1 MRAIRRIGKTEQKFV
16 FSVHV
21 CDVRGLPAGVST
33 VSVSWQRGDRVVNT
47 PSVSAQGSGGER
59 GARIDAKLT
68 HVATLYASKDQF
80 DPKPS
85 SLRVLHTPTAG
96 AKPLVIAV
104 AELDLAEYVTSH
116 AEGTARP
123 RQIVKQVLLT
133 PPKGSEHNAQVLVQL
148 SVDSQTL
155 SAATAGSSMADGA
168 PSEAGDSEA
177 SQESA
182 ALTHEALSAYDA
194 AHDVRGVRGT
204 HARHAAPSGRAGAR
218 RPDVSQVAQ
227 LLADAQADA
236 RQAESRVQTLQ
247 HRLRVEVLQS
257 TEQVLENAGSVKHPT
272 ELARMYLRQ
281 LQFVLDQVDRIAY
294 DEGGQLGGG
303 GGISSLEAEVLS
315 LRRELCRVKIELAEL
330 TGENAELEHVTRRL
344 NKQLVAQ
351 SQMPRL

>member
-85 SLRVLHTPTAG
+85 SLRVLHTPAAG

-133 PPKGSEHNAQVLVQL
+133 PPRGSEHKEQVLVQL
-148 SVDSQTL
+148 SVDSHASMLIDQTRPLAVAELGSCASSARALRLCDRSMLSGEMPAHWAPSHCLGRSSWSPPSRHSHRLWSSRQTL

-168 PSEAGDSEA
+168 SSEAGDSEA

-194 AHDVRGVRGT
+194 AHDVRGGRST
-204 HARHAAPSGRAGAR
+204 HARWCPSPKPKPNPGSNPNPSSNS
-218 RPDVSQVAQ
+218 RPQ
-227 LLADAQADA
+227 
-236 RQAESRVQTLQ
+236 
-247 HRLRVEVLQS
+247 
-257 TEQVLENAGSVKHPT
+257 
-272 ELARMYLRQ
+272 
-281 LQFVLDQVDRIAY
+281 
-294 DEGGQLGGG
+294 
-303 GGISSLEAEVLS
+303 
-315 LRRELCRVKIELAEL
+315 
-330 TGENAELEHVTRRL
+330 
-344 NKQLVAQ
+344 
-351 SQMPRL
+351 PRP

>member
-85 SLRVLHTPTAG
+85 SLRVLHTPAAG

-133 PPKGSEHNAQVLVQL
+133 PPRGSEHKEQVLVQL
-148 SVDSQTL
+148 SVDSHASMLIDQTRPLAVAELGSCASSARAWRLWDRSML
-155 SAATAGSSMADGA
+155 SGERPAHWA
-168 PSEAGDSEA
+168 PSHCLGCS
-177 SQESA
+177 SWPPPKSPFPPP
-182 ALTHEALSAYDA
+182 L
-194 AHDVRGVRGT
+194 VK
-204 HARHAAPSGRAGAR
+204 
-218 RPDVSQVAQ
+218 
-227 LLADAQADA
+227 QADA
-236 RQAESRVQTLQ
+236 ECRHRRQQHGRRRV
-247 HRLRVEVLQS
+247 
-257 TEQVLENAGSVKHPT
+257 
-272 ELARMYLRQ
+272 
-281 LQFVLDQVDRIAY
+281 
-294 DEGGQLGGG
+294 LGGG
-303 GGISSLEAEVLS
+303 RLRGVAGVGGAHARGALG
-315 LRRELCRVKIELAEL
+315 LRRCA
-330 TGENAELEHVTRRL
+330 
-344 NKQLVAQ
+344 
-351 SQMPRL
+351 

>member
-85 SLRVLHTPTAG
+85 SLRVLHTAG

-133 PPKGSEHNAQVLVQL
+133 PPRGSEHREQVLVQL
-148 SVDSQTL
+148 SIDSHTSMVIDQTQPL
-155 SAATAGSSMADGA
+155 AVTELGLLRLLGSR
-168 PSEAGDSEA
+168 P
-177 SQESA
+177 A
-182 ALTHEALSAYDA
+182 ALGSLDPLRGETGPPGAQPLPRVLELA
-194 AHDVRGVRGT
+194 ASRS
-204 HARHAAPSGRAGAR
+204 RHFRCLWPF
-218 RPDVSQVAQ
+218 P
-227 LLADAQADA
+227 LPLAKQADA
-236 RQAESRVQTLQ
+236 ECR
-247 HRLRVEVLQS
+247 HRR
-257 TEQVLENAGSVKHPT
+257 
-272 ELARMYLRQ
+272 
-281 LQFVLDQVDRIAY
+281 
-294 DEGGQLGGG
+294 
-303 GGISSLEAEVLS
+303 
-315 LRRELCRVKIELAEL
+315 
-330 TGENAELEHVTRRL
+330 
-344 NKQLVAQ
+344 
-351 SQMPRL
+351 

>member
-80 DPKPS
+80 DPKAS

-123 RQIVKQVLLT
+123 RQIVKQILLT

-148 SVDSQTL
+148 SVDSHTSMVIDQTL
-155 SAATAGSSMADGA
+155 PLAVAELGLPRLLGMRLAALGSLDALRGAAGPPGAQPMPRVLKLAASEVAISAAFGQAG
-168 PSEAGDSEA
+168 
-177 SQESA
+177 
-182 ALTHEALSAYDA
+182 
-194 AHDVRGVRGT
+194 
-204 HARHAAPSGRAGAR
+204 R
-218 RPDVSQVAQ
+218 R
-227 LLADAQADA
+227 
-236 RQAESRVQTLQ
+236 
-247 HRLRVEVLQS
+247 
-257 TEQVLENAGSVKHPT
+257 
-272 ELARMYLRQ
+272 
-281 LQFVLDQVDRIAY
+281 
-294 DEGGQLGGG
+294 
-303 GGISSLEAEVLS
+303 
-315 LRRELCRVKIELAEL
+315 
-330 TGENAELEHVTRRL
+330 
-344 NKQLVAQ
+344 
-351 SQMPRL
+351 